1 MRRTR
6 LISITALIGASV
18 LALTACS
25 AGSGA
30 TEATG
35 GAAGAAV
42 DSGPAET
49 VFKLAFNQPES
60 HPQYIAL
67 EAMGD
72 RLKERTDG
80 RYDIEV
86 FPNETLGAQKET
98 IELVQSGT
106 IEMAFVA
113 GPLLEN
119 FNPDFVVFN
128 LPFTFDSQDHQSEV
142 TNDPAIVADLYSSL
156 DDQGIHVVGA
166 YHGGVRSVYNSEG
179 PINTPADL
187 AGMKIRVI
195 ESDTNLEMMRLM
207 GGTGTPMG
215 QGEVYTAIQSGVL
228 DGGENNQLI
237 YSNLKHSEIAPYFSY
252 TRHLMFP
259 DYVIVNPNVLSAMT
273 EADQTIFADEIA
285 ISIEEEAALW
295 KTQVSEAEDTAKA
308 AGAVFNE
315 VDAAAFAEALTPL
328 LESKLTND
336 VTKTIHDQV
345 RAAAE

>member
-1 MRRTR
+1 MRRSKVV
-6 LISITALIGASV
+6 SITALIGASI

-25 AGSGA
+25 AGSGTA
-30 TEATG
+30 AP
-35 GAAGAAV
+35 AAGGTSAAA
-42 DSGPAET
+42 DSGPAEH
-49 VFKLAFNQPES
+49 VFKLAFNQPET

-67 EAMGD
+67 TAMGD
-72 RLKERTDG
+72 RLKERTNG

-128 LPFTFDSQDHQSEV
+128 LPFTFDSQDHQRKV
-142 TNDPAIVADLYSSL
+142 TNDPAIVSDLYSSL

-166 YHGGVRSVYNSEG
+166 YHGGVRSVYNSKK

-195 ESDTNLEMMRLM
+195 ESDTNIEMMRLM

-237 YSNLKHSEIAPYFSY
+237 YSNLKHAEIAPYYSY

-259 DYVIVNPNVLSAMT
+259 DYVIINPKVLAAMST
-273 EADQTIFADEIA
+273 EDQAIFSEEIA

-295 KTQVSEAEDTAKA
+295 KTQVGAAEEAAKA
-308 AGAVFNE
+308 AGAKFNE
-315 VDAAAFAEALTPL
+315 VDEVAFADALKPL
-328 LESKLTND
+328 LETKLTD
-336 VTKTIHDQV
+336 EVTRTIHDQV